1 MHGRRGRVIVVSAA
15 LAVVGLAC
23 GDDSTSSTTT
33 TTTTP
38 PPTTNPGPVG
48 SASAELCAARD
59 ELTSSISDLSNV
71 DVVKN
76 GTSAITSALDK
87 IKQNLSEVRSA
98 AGSDVQ
104 PQVEAFQRAVDQLQ
118 AAVSGS
124 GAGRVAATVSGVRD
138 VASTGATLLRSL
150 GNLQCP

>member
-1 MHGRRGRVIVVSAA
+1 VIVVAAA

-33 TTTTP
+33 TTTTTP

-48 SASAELCAARD
+48 SASPELCAARD
-59 ELTSSISDLSNV
+59 ELRSSISDLSNV
-71 DVVKN
+71 DVVRN

-87 IKQNLSEVRSA
+87 IKENLSAVRSA

-124 GAGRVAATVSGVRD
+124 GAGRIAAIVSGVRE

-150 GNLQCP
+150 GNLKCP